1 MDIKAL
7 AAMLEQ
13 AEDPGDKYT
22 GPKASPGSALPPD
35 PATLEAAKV
44 EQSAVARAL
53 ARKRGQLVGNE
64 PGRGGGGGGG
74 GGASSSATTS
84 TSSTAKSTSLEAK
97 NSKDIWDVDEV
108 PSSAAELLTNEHV
121 VSSST
126 SSSSSSS
133 SSTIASSSS
142 GGGGRLRPKFDILF
156 KQKIGTEE
164 VFLGVSG
171 TTPLSSHCSSL
182 LVKVELPGAT
192 MKDVELDVTDEGRF
206 MVSTGTFLLNTF
218 LPMKVVSKQGS
229 AKFDSKEK
237 ILSVTLPIQ
246 QSEIFGTSTSQ

>member
-64 PGRGGGGGGG
+64 PGRGGGG
-74 GGASSSATTS
+74 ASSSATTS
-84 TSSTAKSTSLEAK
+84 TSSTAKSASLEAK

-108 PSSAAELLTNEHV
+108 PSSAAELLTNEHMV
-121 VSSST
+121 TSST
-126 SSSSSSS
+126 SSSSS
-133 SSTIASSSS
+133 TTASSSS

-237 ILSVTLPIQ
+237 VLSVTLPIQ

>member
-13 AEDPGDKYT
+13 AEDPGEKYT

-64 PGRGGGGGGG
+64 PGRGGGG
-74 GGASSSATTS
+74 ASSSATTS
-84 TSSTAKSTSLEAK
+84 SSSSTAKSTSLEAK

-126 SSSSSSS
+126 SSSSSTTANSS
-133 SSTIASSSS
+133 SG

-206 MVSTGTFLLNTF
+206 MVSTGTYLLNTF

-246 QSEIFGTSTSQ
+246 QSEVFGTSTSQ

>member
-7 AAMLEQ
+7 AVMLEQ
-13 AEDPGDKYT
+13 VEEPSDTYT
-22 GPKASPGSALPPD
+22 GPKASPGSALPLD
-35 PATLEAAKV
+35 PAIVEAAKV
-44 EQSAVARAL
+44 EKTAVARAL

-64 PGRGGGGGGG
+64 PGGGGGGGG
-74 GGASSSATTS
+74 GGSISTSATN
-84 TSSTAKSTSLEAK
+84 TSSLVSNIK
-97 NSKDIWDVDEV
+97 NTKDIWDIDQV
-108 PSSAAELLTNEHV
+108 PASASELLLDEQHHQN
-121 VSSST
+121 T
-126 SSSSSSS
+126 SSFSNTLSNGQG
-133 SSTIASSSS
+133 TN
-142 GGGGRLRPKFDILF
+142 GTRLRPNFDILF

-192 MKDVELDVTDEGRF
+192 LKDVELDVTDDGRF
-206 MVSTGTFLLNTF
+206 MVSTGAYLLNTF
-218 LPMKVVSKQGS
+218 LPMKVISKQGT
-229 AKFDSKEK
+229 AKFDSKDS

>member
-1 MDIKAL
+1 MDIQAL

-13 AEDPGDKYT
+13 AEDPNEKYT
-22 GPKASPGSALPPD
+22 GPKASPGSALPALPPD

-64 PGRGGGGGGG
+64 PGGGS
-74 GGASSSATTS
+74 SSSAAKASASTTTTS
-84 TSSTAKSTSLEAK
+84 K

-108 PSSAAELLTNEHV
+108 PASAAELLTNEHV
-121 VSSST
+121 SGNI
-126 SSSSSSS
+126 SSSSSS
-133 SSTIASSSS
+133 SSTSLTSN
-142 GGGGRLRPKFDILF
+142 GGRLRPKFDVLF
-156 KQKIGTEE
+156 KQRIGTEE

-182 LVKVELPGAT
+182 LVKVELPGAA
-192 MKDVELDVTDEGRF
+192 MKDVELDVTDDGRF
-206 MVSTGTFLLNTF
+206 TVSTGVYLLNTF

-229 AKFDSKEK
+229 AKFDSKSNV
-237 ILSVTLPIQ
+237 LSVTLPIL

>member
-53 ARKRGQLVGNE
+53 ARKRGQLAGNE
-64 PGRGGGGGGG
+64 PGRGGG

-84 TSSTAKSTSLEAK
+84 SSSSTAKSTSLEAK

-126 SSSSSSS
+126 SSSSSTTANSS
-133 SSTIASSSS
+133 SG

-206 MVSTGTFLLNTF
+206 MVSTGTYLLNTF

-246 QSEIFGTSTSQ
+246 QSEVFGTSTSQ

>member
-1 MDIKAL
+1 MDIQAL

-13 AEDPGDKYT
+13 AEDPNEKYT

-64 PGRGGGGGGG
+64 PGGGS
-74 GGASSSATTS
+74 SSSAASASASKTATS
-84 TSSTAKSTSLEAK
+84 K

-108 PSSAAELLTNEHV
+108 PASAAELLTNEHV
-121 VSSST
+121 SGN
-126 SSSSSSS
+126 SSSSPSSS
-133 SSTIASSSS
+133 SLTSN
-142 GGGGRLRPKFDILF
+142 GGRLRPKFDVLF
-156 KQKIGTEE
+156 KQRIGTEE

-182 LVKVELPGAT
+182 LVKVELPGAA
-192 MKDVELDVTDEGRF
+192 MKDVELDVTDDGRF
-206 MVSTGTFLLNTF
+206 MVSTGVYLLNTF

-229 AKFDSKEK
+229 AKFDSKSNV
-237 ILSVTLPIQ
+237 LSVTLPIL

>member
-13 AEDPGDKYT
+13 AEDPGEKYT

-64 PGRGGGGGGG
+64 PGRGGGG
-74 GGASSSATTS
+74 ASSSATTS
-84 TSSTAKSTSLEAK
+84 TSSTAKSASLEAK

-108 PSSAAELLTNEHV
+108 PSSAAELLTNEHMV
-121 VSSST
+121 TSST
-126 SSSSSSS
+126 SSSSS
-133 SSTIASSSS
+133 TTASSSS

-237 ILSVTLPIQ
+237 VLSVTLPIQ

>member
-13 AEDPGDKYT
+13 VEEPSDTYT
-22 GPKASPGSALPPD
+22 GPKASPGSALLLD
-35 PATLEAAKV
+35 PAVVEAAKV
-44 EQSAVARAL
+44 EKSAVARAL

-64 PGRGGGGGGG
+64 PGGGE
-74 GGASSSATTS
+74 STS
-84 TSSTAKSTSLEAK
+84 TSAANTSSLVSSIK
-97 NSKDIWDVDEV
+97 NTNTKDIWDIDEV
-108 PSSAAELLTNEHV
+108 PGNAAELLLDEQYNQTN
-121 VSSST
+121 SFSNTQSST
-126 SSSSSSS
+126 GLG
-133 SSTIASSSS
+133 TL
-142 GGGGRLRPKFDILF
+142 GTNGTRLRPNFDILF

-192 MKDVELDVTDEGRF
+192 LKDVELDVTDDGRF
-206 MVSTGTFLLNTF
+206 MVSTGSYLLNTF
-218 LPMKVVSKQGS
+218 LPMKVLSKHGT
-229 AKFDSKEK
+229 AKFDSNEH

>member
-64 PGRGGGGGGG
+64 PGRGGGG
-74 GGASSSATTS
+74 ASSSATTS
-84 TSSTAKSTSLEAK
+84 TSSTAKSASLEAK

-108 PSSAAELLTNEHV
+108 PSSAAELLTNEHMV
-121 VSSST
+121 TSST
-126 SSSSSSS
+126 SSSSS
-133 SSTIASSSS
+133 TTASSSS

-171 TTPLSSHCSSL
+171 TTPL
-182 LVKVELPGAT
+182 
-192 MKDVELDVTDEGRF
+192 
-206 MVSTGTFLLNTF
+206 
-218 LPMKVVSKQGS
+218 
-229 AKFDSKEK
+229 
-237 ILSVTLPIQ
+237 
-246 QSEIFGTSTSQ
+246 

>member
-64 PGRGGGGGGG
+64 PGRGGGG
-74 GGASSSATTS
+74 ASSSATTS
-84 TSSTAKSTSLEAK
+84 TSSTAKSASLEAK

-108 PSSAAELLTNEHV
+108 PSSAAELLTNEHMV
-121 VSSST
+121 TSST
-126 SSSSSSS
+126 SSSSS
-133 SSTIASSSS
+133 TTASSSS

-206 MVSTGTFLLNTF
+206 MVSTGSFLLNTF

-237 ILSVTLPIQ
+237 VLSVTLPIQ